1 MRLKKTFMDF
11 DQGSLDIIICICMYI
26 CICVYFVGRDTE
38 WLWGGGGRESMR
50 YLVEQAFPLRQCELQ
65 HLKHSSFSWDKT
77 MKTFDKY
84 ISIFRRIHFKNLNK
98 LSHSVSVSYNISST
112 PYSSGTRQ
120 WKLLTNTFLKLER
133 YISILRQILFK
144 ILKSF
149 PTQAMWVTQ
158 SQALLIPIIFFSP

>member
-1 MRLKKTFMDF
+1 MRLKKSFMDF

-98 LSHSVSVSYNISST
+98 LSHSGSVSYNISST
-112 PYSSGTRQ
+112 PHSPGTRQ
-120 WKLLTNTFLKLER
+120 WKLLTNTFQYLDE
-133 YISILRQILFK
+133 YISRIWT
-144 ILKSF
+144 SF
-149 PTQAMWVTQ
+149 PTQSVWVTT
-158 SQALLIPIIFFSP
+158 SQALLILLVLGNESFWQTHS